1 MATFYIQLL
10 TDREGNTIVF
20 LTKRSNFLCTTRL
33 LFHELVTRT
42 ADDDKLIGKLFLQLL
57 KLSILGSVAT
67 FRGRVY
73 DEYFL
78 AFVLGEVKIL
88 RAIQRF
94 QGDVVDTFRCSTTL
108 CRIDGFGFTE
118 YTSGNKGANGC
129 SNGSDTDDSHNNT
142 TKVSQLGLIK
152 SW

>member
-10 TDREGNTIVF
+10 TNREGNTIVF
-20 LTKRSNFLCTTRL
+20 LTKRSNFLCTTGF

-129 SNGSDTDDSHNNT
+129 SNGSDTDDSHNNR

>member
-129 SNGSDTDDSHNNT
+129 SNGSDTDDSHNNR

>member
-1 MATFYIQLL
+1 MATFYIQLFA
-10 TDREGNTIVF
+10 DRESYAVVF
-20 LTKRSNFLCTTRL
+20 LTKRSNFFCTTGL

-42 ADDDKLIGKLFLQLL
+42 ADDDDLIGKLFLQLL
-57 KLSILGSVAT
+57 KFSVLRSVTT

-73 DEYFL
+73 DEDFL

-94 QGDVVDTFRCSTTL
+94 QGNVVDTFRCSTTL
-108 CRIDGFGFTE
+108 RWIDGFGFTE

-129 SNGSDTDDSHNNT
+129 SNGSDTNDSHDNR